1 MTDNEPSIDQ
11 MVLAYRRIRAT
22 MDEKEAQHKE
32 EMEKLREDLE
42 LVSAKLLEICK
53 DQNVDS
59 IKTPNGT
66 LSRRVKS
73 RYWTTDWEAMYK
85 VITEHNAPFL
95 LEQRIHNT
103 NMQQFLD
110 ENPEAYPPGL
120 QQDRKYVIHVRKPT
134 TR

>member
-53 DQNVDS
+53 EQNVDS

-73 RYWTTDWEAMYK
+73 RYWTTDWESMYK

-134 TR
+134 NR

>member
-22 MDEKEAQHKE
+22 MDEKETQHKE

-53 DQNVDS
+53 EQNVDS

-73 RYWTTDWEAMYK
+73 RYWTTDWESMYK

-134 TR
+134 NR

>member
-53 DQNVDS
+53 EQNVDS

-73 RYWTTDWEAMYK
+73 RYWTTDWESMYK
-85 VITEHNAPFL
+85 VIAEHNAPFL

-134 TR
+134 NR

>member
-22 MDEKEAQHKE
+22 MDEKETQHKE

-53 DQNVDS
+53 EQNVDS

-134 TR
+134 NR